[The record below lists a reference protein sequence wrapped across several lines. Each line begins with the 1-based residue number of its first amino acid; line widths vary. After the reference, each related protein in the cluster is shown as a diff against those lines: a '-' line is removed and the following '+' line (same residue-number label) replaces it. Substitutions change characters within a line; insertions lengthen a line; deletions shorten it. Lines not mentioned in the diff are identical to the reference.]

1 MAVALVW
8 NSKRRKG
15 TSKHMSHQSD
25 LIAENILA
33 YLDQHE
39 RKELLRFITCGSVDD
54 GKSTLIGRLLFDSKM
69 IYEDQLAQLET
80 ESKVHGT
87 TGGGFDP
94 ALVTD
99 GLKAEREQGIT
110 IDVAYRYFST
120 AKRKF
125 IIADTPG
132 HEQYTRNMATGASTA
147 DLAIILIDARY
158 GVLTQTKRHSFIVS
172 LLGIRHVVV
181 TINKMDLVGY
191 SQERFDEI
199 CSDYRDFVS
208 RLDLPDLHFIPIAA
222 LHGENVVDPSVN
234 MPWYRGSTLMNFLES
249 VYIGS
254 DRNLEDFR
262 LPVQIVNRPNL
273 DFRGFCGTVASGIIR
288 QGDQIM
294 VLPSKRTSKV
304 ERIVTQDGDL
314 KEAFSSQ
321 SITLVLEDEVDCSR
335 GDMIVRP
342 GNVPKI
348 SNSFDATIVW
358 MSSDPMVPG
367 KTYLFKH
374 TTQTVT
380 GQVDSLKYRVDVNTL
395 HRTPAPDLQ
404 LNEIGRCA
412 VTLSQPI
419 FFDAYRR
426 NRGTGAFI
434 IIDRMSNTT
443 VGAGMISDRD
453 SAKQTTAAW
462 EITDEQTETG
472 RRSVS
477 DVTESE
483 RSARFGQKAATIL
496 FTGVTGTGKSTIA
509 RAVERALFDDGR
521 AVAVLDGELM
531 RRGVNMDLGYT
542 VEDRS
547 ENLRRSAHV
556 AKLMNDNGLI
566 CLGAFVA
573 PSQSVRERVS
583 DVIGKDRFLTVHCT
597 ASESICRQR
606 DTKGHYAAAEAGKLP
621 NFPGVSA
628 VYEPPE
634 EPDLLLDTSDLSVEE
649 CVSAVLE
656 LLKANQVIR

>member
-1 MAVALVW
+1 
-8 NSKRRKG
+8 
-15 TSKHMSHQSD
+15 MSHQSE
-25 LIAENILA
+25 LIATDILA
-33 YLDQHE
+33 YLEQHE

-54 GKSTLIGRLLFDSKM
+54 GKSTLIGRLLYDSKM
-69 IYEDQLAQLET
+69 LYEDQLAQLET

-181 TINKMDLVGY
+181 AVNKMDLVGY
-191 SQERFDEI
+191 SQARFDEI
-199 CSDYRDFVS
+199 CGDYRDFVS
-208 RLDLPDLHFIPIAA
+208 RLDLPDLHFIPIVA
-222 LHGENVVDPSVN
+222 LHGENLVDPSEN
-234 MPWYRGSTLMNFLES
+234 MPWYRGTTLMNFLET

-262 LPVQIVNRPNL
+262 LPIQMVNRPNL
-273 DFRGFCGTVASGIIR
+273 DFRGFCGTLASGIIR

-294 VLPSKRTSKV
+294 VLPSKRTSKIK
-304 ERIVTQDGDL
+304 RIVTQDGDL
-314 KEAFSSQ
+314 SEAFCSQ

-348 SNSFDATIVW
+348 SNAFDATIVW
-358 MSSDPMVPG
+358 MSSDALVPG

-374 TTQTVT
+374 TTQTVS
-380 GQVDSLKYRVDVNTL
+380 GQIDSLKYRVDVNSL

-404 LNEIGRCA
+404 LNEIGRCS

-419 FFDAYRR
+419 YFDAYRR
-426 NRGTGAFI
+426 NRFTGSFI
-434 IIDRMSNTT
+434 IIDRISNTT

-453 SAKQTTAAW
+453 SAKQPTAAW
-462 EITDEQTETG
+462 EN
-472 RRSVS
+472 
-477 DVTESE
+477 TESQTVDGQQQISNVSETE
-483 RSARFGQKAATIL
+483 RESRFGQKAATVL
-496 FTGVTGTGKSTIA
+496 FTGLTGTGKTTLA
-509 RAVERALFDDGR
+509 RALERSLFEDGR

-531 RRGVNMDLGYT
+531 RKGVNVDLGYS

-556 AKLMNDNGLI
+556 AKLFNEHGLI
-566 CLGAFVA
+566 CLAAFVA
-573 PSQSVRERVS
+573 PNQSVRERVA
-583 DVIGKDRFLTVHCT
+583 DVIGKDRFLTIYCT
-597 ASESICRQR
+597 AKESVRTTRAQSR
-606 DTKGHYAAAEAGKLP
+606 AESNASRTIL
-621 NFPGVSA
+621 

-634 EPDLLLDTSDLSVEE
+634 DPDMVLDTSELSVAE
-649 CVSAVLE
+649 CVSAIVE
-656 LLKANQVIR
+656 LLKARQVIR

>member
-1 MAVALVW
+1 
-8 NSKRRKG
+8 
-15 TSKHMSHQSD
+15 MSHQSE
-25 LIAENILA
+25 LIATDILA
-33 YLDQHE
+33 YLEQHE

-54 GKSTLIGRLLFDSKM
+54 GKSTLIGRLLYDSKM
-69 IYEDQLAQLET
+69 LYEDQLAQLET

-181 TINKMDLVGY
+181 AVNKMDLVGY
-191 SQERFDEI
+191 SQARFDEI
-199 CSDYRDFVS
+199 CGDYRDFVS
-208 RLDLPDLHFIPIAA
+208 RLDLPDLHFIPIVA
-222 LHGENVVDPSVN
+222 LHGENLVDPSEN
-234 MPWYRGSTLMNFLES
+234 MPWYRGTTLMNFLET

-262 LPVQIVNRPNL
+262 LPIQMVNRPNL
-273 DFRGFCGTVASGIIR
+273 DFRGFCGTLASGIIR

-294 VLPSKRTSKV
+294 VLPSKRTSKIK
-304 ERIVTQDGDL
+304 RIVTQDGDL
-314 KEAFSSQ
+314 SEAFCSQ

-348 SNSFDATIVW
+348 SNAFDATIVW
-358 MSSDPMVPG
+358 MSSDALVPG

-374 TTQTVT
+374 TTQTVS
-380 GQVDSLKYRVDVNTL
+380 GQIDSLKYRVDVNSL

-404 LNEIGRCA
+404 LNEIGRCS

-419 FFDAYRR
+419 YFDAYRR
-426 NRGTGAFI
+426 NRFTGSFI
-434 IIDRMSNTT
+434 IIDRISNTT

-453 SAKQTTAAW
+453 SAKQPTAAW
-462 EITDEQTETG
+462 EN
-472 RRSVS
+472 
-477 DVTESE
+477 TESQTLDGQQQISNVSETE
-483 RSARFGQKAATIL
+483 RESRFGQKAATVL
-496 FTGVTGTGKSTIA
+496 FTGLTGTGKTTLA
-509 RAVERALFDDGR
+509 RALERSLFEDGR

-531 RRGVNMDLGYT
+531 RKGVNVDLGYS

-556 AKLMNDNGLI
+556 AKLFNEHGLI
-566 CLGAFVA
+566 CLAAFVA
-573 PSQSVRERVS
+573 PNQSVRERVA
-583 DVIGKDRFLTVHCT
+583 DVIGKDRFLTIYCT
-597 ASESICRQR
+597 ANESVRTARAQSR
-606 DTKGHYAAAEAGKLP
+606 AESNAASNVL
-621 NFPGVSA
+621 

-634 EPDLLLDTSDLSVEE
+634 DPDMVLDTSDLSVAE
-649 CVSAVLE
+649 CVSAIVE
-656 LLKANQVIR
+656 LLKARQVIR

>member
-1 MAVALVW
+1 
-8 NSKRRKG
+8 
-15 TSKHMSHQSD
+15 MSHQSD

-99 GLKAEREQGIT
+99 GLRAEREQGIT

-147 DLAIILIDARY
+147 DLAIVLIDARY

-181 TINKMDLVGY
+181 TINKMDLVNY

-234 MPWYRGSTLMNFLES
+234 MPWYRGSSLMNFLES

-273 DFRGFCGTVASGIIR
+273 DFRGFCGTIASGIIR

-314 KEAFSSQ
+314 QEAFCPQ
-321 SITLVLEDEVDCSR
+321 SITLILEDEVDCSR

-358 MSSDPMVPG
+358 MSSDAMVPG

-380 GQVDSLKYRVDVNTL
+380 GQIDSLKYRVDVNTL
-395 HRTPAPDLQ
+395 HRAPAPDLQ

-419 FFDAYRR
+419 YFDAYRR

-453 SAKQTTAAW
+453 SAKQTSAAW
-462 EITDEQTETG
+462 EITDEQSETG

-477 DVTESE
+477 DVTEAE
-483 RSARFGQKAATIL
+483 RTARFGQRAATIL
-496 FTGVTGTGKSTIA
+496 FTGLTGTGKSTIA
-509 RAVERALFDDGR
+509 RAVERALFEDGR

-531 RRGVNMDLGYT
+531 RRGVNVDLGYT

-556 AKLMNDNGLI
+556 AKLINDNGLI

-573 PSQSVRERVS
+573 PSQSVRERVA
-583 DVIGKDRFLTVHCT
+583 DVIGKDRFITVHCT
-597 ASESICRQR
+597 ASESVCRQR

-634 EPDLLLDTSDLSVEE
+634 ESDLVLDTGDLSVDE

-656 LLKANQVIR
+656 LLKANQIIR

>member
-1 MAVALVW
+1 
-8 NSKRRKG
+8 
-15 TSKHMSHQSD
+15 MSHQSD

-181 TINKMDLVGY
+181 AINKMDLAGY
-191 SQERFDEI
+191 SQDRYDAI
-199 CSDYRDFVS
+199 CKDYRDFVS

-222 LHGENVVDPSVN
+222 LHGENVVDPSSN

-294 VLPSKRTSKV
+294 ILPSKRTSRV

-314 KEAFSSQ
+314 QEAFCSQ
-321 SITLVLEDEVDCSR
+321 SVTLVLEDEVDCSR

-342 GNVPKI
+342 GNIPKI
-348 SNSFDATIVW
+348 SNAFDATIVW
-358 MSSDPMVPG
+358 MSSDAMVPG

-419 FFDAYRR
+419 YFDAYRR

-453 SAKQTTAAW
+453 SAKQSTAAW

-472 RRSVS
+472 QRSVS
-477 DVTESE
+477 DVTEPE
-483 RSARFGQKAATIL
+483 RTARFGQKAATVL
-496 FTGVTGTGKSTIA
+496 FTGLTGTGKSTIA

-531 RRGVNMDLGYT
+531 RRGVNVDLGYT

-556 AKLMNDNGLI
+556 AKLFNDNGLI

-573 PSQSVRERVS
+573 PSQLVRERVA
-583 DVIGKDRFLTVHCT
+583 DVIGKDRFITIHCT
-597 ASESICRQR
+597 ANESVCRQR
-606 DTKGHYAAAEAGKLP
+606 DTKGHYAAAEAGKMP

-628 VYEPPE
+628 IYEPPE
-634 EPDLLLDTSDLSVEE
+634 DPDLVLDTGDLSVDE

-656 LLKANQVIR
+656 LLKANQIIR